1 MRVVLDTNVLISA
14 FISQTGAPAQIFAL
28 WRSGDLEII
37 VSSETLDELTRV
49 LSYPRVTRYLRY
61 TPEQIE
67 RFLALLRMGAERIET
82 ESIENLTVINDDPD
96 DDKFFALA
104 LAAQAQYIVSGDK
117 AHVLPVRQYEGIQ
130 VVAPASFL
138 QMFHEDT

>member
-1 MRVVLDTNVLISA
+1 MRLVLDTNVLISA

-67 RFLALLRMGAERIET
+67 RFLDLLRMGADLLESER
-82 ESIENLTVINDDPD
+82 LGDVTVVNDDTD
-96 DDKFFALA
+96 DDKFFAVA
-104 LAAQAQYIVSGDK
+104 LVAQAQYIVSGDK
-117 AHVLPVRQYEGIQ
+117 THVLPVGQYEGIQ
-130 VVAPASFL
+130 VVAPATFL
-138 QMFHEDT
+138 RILQKDN

>member
-14 FISQTGAPAQIFAL
+14 FVSRTGAPAQIFAL
-28 WRSGDLEII
+28 WRSGDIELI
-37 VSSETLDELTRV
+37 VSPETLGKLTRV

-67 RFLALLRMGAERIET
+67 SFLDLLRVGTEMIEAE
-82 ESIENLTVINDDPD
+82 STVDVTVVDDDPD

-104 LAAQAQYIVSGDK
+104 RAAQAQYIVSGDK

-130 VVAPASFL
+130 VVAPATFL
-138 QMFHEDT
+138 RMFHKDT

>member
-49 LSYPRVTRYLRY
+49 LSYPKVARYLRY

-67 RFLALLRMGAERIET
+67 RFLDLLRMGAELL
-82 ESIENLTVINDDPD
+82 ESENLGDVTVVNDDPD
-96 DDKFFALA
+96 DNKFFALA
-104 LAAQAQYIVSGDK
+104 LAAQAQYIISGDK
-117 AHVLPVRQYEGIQ
+117 AHVLPVRQYEDIQ
-130 VVAPASFL
+130 VIAPATFL
-138 QMFHEDT
+138 QTFHDGT

>member
-67 RFLALLRMGAERIET
+67 RFLDLLRMGADLLESER
-82 ESIENLTVINDDPD
+82 LGDVIVVNDDPD
-96 DDKFFALA
+96 DDKFFAVA
-104 LAAQAQYIVSGDK
+104 LVAQAQYIVSGDK
-117 AHVLPVRQYEGIQ
+117 THVLPVGQYEGIQ
-130 VVAPASFL
+130 VVAPATFL
-138 QMFHEDT
+138 RILQKDN

>member
-14 FISQTGAPAQIFAL
+14 FVSRTGAPAQIFAL
-28 WRSGDLEII
+28 WRSGDIEII
-37 VSSETLDELTRV
+37 VSRETLDELVRV

-67 RFLALLRMGAERIET
+67 SFLDLLRVGTEMIEAESLEDV
-82 ESIENLTVINDDPD
+82 TVVNDDPD

-104 LAAQAQYIVSGDK
+104 LAAQAQYIISGDK
-117 AHVLPVRQYEGIQ
+117 AHVLPIGQYEGIH
-130 VVAPASFL
+130 VVAPATFL
-138 QMFHEDT
+138 RMFNEGT